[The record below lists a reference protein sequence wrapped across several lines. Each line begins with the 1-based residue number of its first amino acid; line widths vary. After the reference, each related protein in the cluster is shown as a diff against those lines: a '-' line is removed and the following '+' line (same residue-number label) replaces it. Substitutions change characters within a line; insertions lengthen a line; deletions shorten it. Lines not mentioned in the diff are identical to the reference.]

1 MYGYKIISIVKYTRS
16 FAPFENIDSALISNF
31 TLMKIDIRVGNKKK
45 KKANVISC
53 VCHVTPHNWHKLG
66 GRKIFQRSNTRV
78 DLDKRRIFPI

>member
-45 KKANVISC
+45 KKANVITLC
-53 VCHVTPHNWHKLG
+53 MP
-66 GRKIFQRSNTRV
+66 R
-78 DLDKRRIFPI
+78 DAA